1 MEAEM
6 SRTISLSHRLEYAGL
21 RTAVAAL
28 SALRWRRAS
37 SLGGAL
43 GRLGYAPFG
52 VRRRVVERQ
61 IAAAFP
67 EWDPE
72 HVARV
77 ARGAYDHLGRLAV
90 ETALMPSLGQSGVRE
105 LVSRTTGWD
114 LIQQAAVEQ
123 RGILLI
129 AGHFGNWELAGAYIA
144 ARGIP
149 VDVIVRRMS
158 NPIFD
163 RYLNKT
169 RTELGMTVV
178 YDSEAVRRT
187 TRSIKEGRAI
197 GFLADQG
204 VLNLA
209 STYVP
214 FFGRPAKTP
223 RGPAVFTLRHHVP
236 TLFVAA
242 VREPDGHFHVS
253 FQPVPYEE
261 TGDRERDVD
270 GVVASYTSILEGLV
284 RKTPEQYFW
293 HHRRWKHQAADTPLD
308 LRDPAA

>member
-1 MEAEM
+1 MTRPVSMA
-6 SRTISLSHRLEYAGL
+6 HRLEYAGL
-21 RTAVAAL
+21 RAAVATL
-28 SALRWRRAS
+28 SAVGWRRAS

-43 GRLGYAPFG
+43 GRLGYSPFG

-67 EWDPE
+67 EWNADRVAQ
-72 HVARV
+72 VARD
-77 ARGAYDHLGRLAV
+77 AYDHLGRLAV
-90 ETALMPSLGQSGVRE
+90 ETALMPSLGKKGILD
-105 LVSRTTGWD
+105 LVSRTTGWE
-114 LIQQAAVEQ
+114 LVERAIAAK
-123 RGILLI
+123 RGLLLI
-129 AGHFGNWELAGAYIA
+129 AGHFGNWEVSGAYIA
-144 ARGIP
+144 ARGVP

-163 RYLNKT
+163 RYLNQT
-169 RTELGMTVV
+169 RADLGMTVV
-178 YDSEAVRRT
+178 YDADAVRRT
-187 TRSIKEGRAI
+187 TRSLKEGRAI

-209 STYVP
+209 STHVP

-223 RGPAVFTLRHHVP
+223 RGPAVFTLRYHAP

-242 VREPDGHFHVS
+242 VREPDGRFHLS
-253 FQPVPYEE
+253 FEDVPYEE

-270 GVVASYTSILEGLV
+270 GIVASYTRILEGMV

-293 HHRRWKHQAADTPLD
+293 QHRRWKHQPPDTPAE

>member
-1 MEAEM
+1 MT
-6 SRTISLSHRLEYAGL
+6 RPVSLSHRLEYAGL

-43 GRLGYAPFG
+43 GRLGYSPFG

-67 EWDPE
+67 EWDPRR
-72 HVARV
+72 VAQV

-90 ETALMPSLGQSGVRE
+90 ETALMPSLGQRGVRD
-105 LVSRTTGWD
+105 LVSHTTGWD
-114 LIQQAAVEQ
+114 LLERAIAAR
-123 RGILLI
+123 RGVLLI
-129 AGHFGNWELAGAYIA
+129 TGHFGNWELAGAYIA
-144 ARGIP
+144 ARGVP

-163 RYLNKT
+163 RYLNQT
-169 RTELGMTVV
+169 RADLGMAVV
-178 YDSEAVRRT
+178 YDADAVRRT
-187 TRSIKEGRAI
+187 TRSLKEGRAI

-223 RGPAVFTLRHHVP
+223 RGPAVFTLRYHVP

-242 VREPDGHFHVS
+242 IREPDGRFHLS
-253 FQPVPYEE
+253 FENVPYEE

-270 GVVASYTSILEGLV
+270 GIVASYTRILEGLV
-284 RKTPEQYFW
+284 RGTPEQYFW
-293 HHRRWKHQAADTPLD
+293 QHRRWKHQPPDTPAE
-308 LRDPAA
+308 LRDPAS

>member
-1 MEAEM
+1 MTRPV
-6 SRTISLSHRLEYAGL
+6 SVSHRLEYAGL
-21 RTAVAAL
+21 RAAVAAL

-43 GRLGYAPFG
+43 GRLGYSPFG

-67 EWDPE
+67 EWD
-72 HVARV
+72 ARRVDQV

-90 ETALMPSLGQSGVRE
+90 ETALMPSLGQSGVRD
-105 LVSRTTGWD
+105 LVSHTTGWD
-114 LIQQAAVEQ
+114 LLEQAIAAR
-123 RGILLI
+123 RGVLLI
-129 AGHFGNWELAGAYIA
+129 TGHFGNWELAGAYIA
-144 ARGIP
+144 ARGVPI
-149 VDVIVRRMS
+149 DVIVRRMS

-163 RYLNKT
+163 RYLNQT
-169 RTELGMTVV
+169 RADLGMAVV
-178 YDSEAVRRT
+178 YDADAVRRT
-187 TRSIKEGRAI
+187 TRSLKEGRAI

-223 RGPAVFTLRHHVP
+223 RGPAVFTLRYHVP

-242 VREPDGHFHVS
+242 VREPDGRFHLS
-253 FQPVPYEE
+253 FESVPYEE

-270 GVVASYTSILEGLV
+270 GIVASYTRILEGLV
-284 RKTPEQYFW
+284 RGTPEQYFW
-293 HHRRWKHQAADTPLD
+293 QHRRWKHQPPDTPAER
-308 LRDPAA
+308 RDPAS

>member
-1 MEAEM
+1 MTRPVSIA
-6 SRTISLSHRLEYAGL
+6 HRLEYAGL

-28 SALRWRRAS
+28 SAVGWRRAS

-43 GRLGYAPFG
+43 GRLGYSPFG

-67 EWDPE
+67 EWNADRVAQ
-72 HVARV
+72 VAR
-77 ARGAYDHLGRLAV
+77 ASYDHLGRLAV
-90 ETALMPSLGQSGVRE
+90 ETALMPSLGRTRILD

-114 LIQQAAVEQ
+114 LVERAIQSK
-123 RGILLI
+123 RGVLLI
-129 AGHFGNWELAGAYIA
+129 AGHFGNWEVSGAYIA
-144 ARGIP
+144 ARGVP

-163 RYLNKT
+163 RYLNQT
-169 RTELGMTVV
+169 RADLGMTVV
-178 YDSEAVRRT
+178 YDADAVRRT
-187 TRSIKEGRAI
+187 TRSLKEGRAI

-209 STYVP
+209 STHVP

-223 RGPAVFTLRHHVP
+223 RGPAVFTLRYHAP

-242 VREPDGHFHVS
+242 VREPDGRFHLS
-253 FQPVPYEE
+253 FEEVPYEE

-270 GVVASYTSILEGLV
+270 GIVASYTRILESLV

-293 HHRRWKHQAADTPLD
+293 QHRRWKHQPPDTPAQ

>member
-1 MEAEM
+1 MTRPVSIA
-6 SRTISLSHRLEYAGL
+6 HRLEYAGL

-37 SLGGAL
+37 ALGGAL
-43 GRLGYAPFG
+43 GRLGYSPFG

-61 IAAAFP
+61 IEAAFP
-67 EWDPE
+67 EWDSAR
-72 HVARV
+72 VAQV

-90 ETALMPSLGQSGVRE
+90 ETALMPSLGQRGILE

-114 LIQQAAVEQ
+114 LLERAAAEK
-123 RGILLI
+123 RGVLLI
-129 AGHFGNWELAGAYIA
+129 AGHFGNWEVSGAYIA

-158 NPIFD
+158 NSIFD
-163 RYLNKT
+163 RYLNQT
-169 RTELGMTVV
+169 RADLGMTVV
-178 YDSEAVRRT
+178 YDSDAVRRT

-223 RGPAVFTLRHHVP
+223 RGPAVFTLRYHVP

-242 VREPDGHFHVS
+242 IREPDGRFHLS
-253 FQPVPYEE
+253 FDDVPYEE
-261 TGDRERDVD
+261 TGDREHDVD
-270 GVVASYTSILEGLV
+270 AIVASYTRILEGFV
-284 RKTPEQYFW
+284 RRTPEQYFW
-293 HHRRWKHQAADTPLD
+293 QHRRWKHQPPDTPPE
-308 LRDPAA
+308 LRDPTV

>member
-1 MEAEM
+1 M
-6 SRTISLSHRLEYAGL
+6 SRPISLAHRLEYAGL
-21 RTAVAAL
+21 RTAVTAL

-43 GRLGYAPFG
+43 GRLGYAPLA
-52 VRRRVVERQ
+52 VRRRIVERQ

-67 EWDPE
+67 DWDE
-72 HVARV
+72 ERVGHVAR
-77 ARGAYDHLGRLAV
+77 AAYDHLGRLAV
-90 ETALMPSLGQSGVRE
+90 ETALMPTLGQSGVRD
-105 LVSRTTGWD
+105 LVARTTGWE
-114 LIQQAAVEQ
+114 LIERAFAEK
-123 RGILLI
+123 RGLLLI

-149 VDVIVRRMS
+149 IDVIVRRMS

-169 RTELGMTVV
+169 RTDLGMTVV

-209 STYVP
+209 STHVP

-223 RGPAVFTLRHHVP
+223 RGPAVFALRYRVP

-242 VREPDGHFHVS
+242 VRQPDGRFHMS
-253 FQPVPYEE
+253 FQPVRYEE
-261 TGDRERDVD
+261 TGDRDRDVD
-270 GVVASYTSILEGLV
+270 AIVVSYTRILEGLV
-284 RKTPEQYFW
+284 RETPEQYFW
-293 HHRRWKHQAADTPLD
+293 QHRRWKHQPADTPAA

>member
-1 MEAEM
+1 
-6 SRTISLSHRLEYAGL
+6 HRLEYAGL

-43 GRLGYAPFG
+43 GRLGYSPFG

-67 EWDPE
+67 DWDAKR
-72 HVARV
+72 VAAV

-90 ETALMPSLGQSGVRE
+90 ETALMPALGQSGVRD
-105 LVSRTTGWD
+105 LVSRTAGWELLERACAEKRGAV
-114 LIQQAAVEQ
+114 LIT
-123 RGILLI
+123 
-129 AGHFGNWELAGAYIA
+129 GHFGNWELAGAYIA
-144 ARGIP
+144 ARGVP

-163 RYLNKT
+163 RYLNQT
-169 RTELGMTVV
+169 RADLGMAVV
-178 YDSEAVRRT
+178 YDAEAVRRT
-187 TRSIKEGRAI
+187 TRSLKEGRAV

-223 RGPAVFTLRHHVP
+223 RGPAVFTLRYHVP

-242 VREPDGHFHVS
+242 VRQPDGRFHLS
-253 FQPVPYEE
+253 FENVPYEE

-270 GVVASYTSILEGLV
+270 GIVASYTRILEGLV

-293 HHRRWKHQAADTPLD
+293 QHRRWKHQPADTPPA

>member
-1 MEAEM
+1 M
-6 SRTISLSHRLEYAGL
+6 SQPVTIAHRLEYAGL
-21 RTAVAAL
+21 RAAVAAL

-43 GRLGYAPFG
+43 GRLGYSPFG

-61 IAAAFP
+61 IGAAFP
-67 EWDPE
+67 EWDATR
-72 HVARV
+72 VAQV

-90 ETALMPSLGQSGVRE
+90 ETALMPSLGQSGVRD
-105 LVSRTTGWD
+105 LVSRTTGWE
-114 LIQQAAVEQ
+114 LLERAHAEQ
-123 RGILLI
+123 RGVLLI
-129 AGHFGNWELAGAYIA
+129 AGHFGNWEVSGAYIA
-144 ARGIP
+144 ARGVP

-163 RYLNKT
+163 RYLNQT
-169 RTELGMTVV
+169 RADLGMTVI
-178 YDSEAVRRT
+178 YDSDAVRRT

-209 STYVP
+209 STHVP

-223 RGPAVFTLRHHVP
+223 RGPAVFTLRYHVP
-236 TLFVAA
+236 TLFVSA
-242 VREPDGHFHVS
+242 VREADGRFHLS
-253 FQPVPYEE
+253 FENVPYEE
-261 TGDRERDVD
+261 TGNRERDID
-270 GVVASYTSILEGLV
+270 GIVASYTRILEGLV

-293 HHRRWKHQAADTPLD
+293 QHRRWKHQPADTPPA

>member
-1 MEAEM
+1 MT
-6 SRTISLSHRLEYAGL
+6 RPVSLSHRLEYAGL
-21 RTAVAAL
+21 RAAVAAL

-43 GRLGYAPFG
+43 GRLGYSPFG

-67 EWDPE
+67 EWD
-72 HVARV
+72 ARRVGQV

-90 ETALMPSLGQSGVRE
+90 ETALMPSLGQSGVRD
-105 LVSRTTGWD
+105 LVSHTTGWD
-114 LIQQAAVEQ
+114 LLEHAIAAR
-123 RGILLI
+123 RGVLLI
-129 AGHFGNWELAGAYIA
+129 TGHFGNWELAGAYIA
-144 ARGIP
+144 ARGVP

-163 RYLNKT
+163 RYLNQT
-169 RTELGMTVV
+169 RADLGMTVV
-178 YDSEAVRRT
+178 YDADAVRRT
-187 TRSIKEGRAI
+187 TRSLKEGRAI

-223 RGPAVFTLRHHVP
+223 RGPAVFTLRYHVP

-242 VREPDGHFHVS
+242 VREPDGRFHLS
-253 FQPVPYEE
+253 FQNVPYEE

-270 GVVASYTSILEGLV
+270 GIVASYTRILEGMV
-284 RKTPEQYFW
+284 RQTPEQYFW
-293 HHRRWKHQAADTPLD
+293 QHRRWKHQPADTPVG

>member
-1 MEAEM
+1 M
-6 SRTISLSHRLEYAGL
+6 SRPTSLAHRLEYAGL

-67 EWDPE
+67 KWDADRVAQ
-72 HVARV
+72 VAR
-77 ARGAYDHLGRLAV
+77 ASYDHLGRVTV
-90 ETALMPSLGQSGVRE
+90 ETALMPSLGPGGVRD
-105 LVSRTTGWD
+105 LVARTTGWD
-114 LIQQAAVEQ
+114 LIEEAAARR
-123 RGILLI
+123 RGLVLI
-129 AGHFGNWELAGAYIA
+129 TGHFGNWELAGAYVA

-149 VDVIVRRMS
+149 IDVIVRRMS

-163 RYLNKT
+163 RYLNQT
-169 RTELGMTVV
+169 RADLGMTVV
-178 YDSEAVRRT
+178 YDAEAVRRT
-187 TRSIKEGRAI
+187 PRSLKEGKAI

-223 RGPAVFTLRHHVP
+223 RGPAVFTLRYHAP

-242 VREPDGHFHVS
+242 RREPDGRFHVS
-253 FQPVPYEE
+253 VEPVPYEE

-270 GVVASYTSILEGLV
+270 AIVASYTRILESFV
-284 RKTPEQYFW
+284 RQTPEQYFW
-293 HHRRWKHQAADTPLD
+293 QHRRWKHQPPETPAP
-308 LRDPAA
+308 LRDPSA

>member
-1 MEAEM
+1 MEAKM
-6 SRTISLSHRLEYAGL
+6 SRAISLAHRLEYAGL

-52 VRRRVVERQ
+52 IRRRVVERQ

-67 EWDPE
+67 DWDAE

-77 ARGAYDHLGRLAV
+77 ARGAYDHLGRVTV
-90 ETALMPSLGQSGVRE
+90 ETALMPSLGQKGLRE
-105 LVSRTTGWD
+105 LVSRTTGWE
-114 LIQQAAVEQ
+114 LIEQAAAGK

-129 AGHFGNWELAGAYIA
+129 TGHFGNWELAGAYVA

-149 VDVIVRRMS
+149 IDVIVRRMS

-169 RTELGMTVV
+169 RSELGMSVV

-209 STYVP
+209 STHVP

-223 RGPAVFTLRHHVP
+223 RGPAVFTLRHRIP

-242 VREPDGHFHVS
+242 VREPDGRFHVS
-253 FQPVPYEE
+253 VQPVSYEE
-261 TGDRERDVD
+261 SGDRERDVD
-270 GVVASYTSILEGLV
+270 AIVASYTRILEGLV

-293 HHRRWKHQAADTPLD
+293 QHRRWKHQPADTPAE
-308 LRDPAA
+308 LRDPAT

>member
-1 MEAEM
+1 M
-6 SRTISLSHRLEYAGL
+6 SRRITLAHRLEYAAL
-21 RTAVAAL
+21 RAAVSAL

-37 SLGGAL
+37 ALGGAL
-43 GRLGYAPFG
+43 GRLGHKPFG
-52 VRRRVVERQ
+52 VRRAVVERQ

-67 EWDPE
+67 EWD
-72 HVARV
+72 VDQVQRV
-77 ARGAYDHLGRLAV
+77 ARRAYDHLGRVAV
-90 ETALMPSLGQSGVRE
+90 ETALMPALGRDGIVE
-105 LVSRTTGWD
+105 LASHTTGWE
-114 LIQQAAVEQ
+114 LLERAVGDG
-123 RGILLI
+123 RGALLI
-129 AGHFGNWELAGAYIA
+129 AGHFGNWEVAGAYIA

-163 RYLNKT
+163 RYLNQT
-169 RTELGMTVV
+169 RADLGMTVV
-178 YDSEAVRRT
+178 YDADAVRRT

-223 RGPAVFTLRHHVP
+223 RGPAVFTLRYHVP

-242 VREPDGHFHVS
+242 VRQPDGRFHLS
-253 FQPVPYEE
+253 FEPVPYSE
-261 TGDRERDVD
+261 TGDRERDID
-270 GVVASYTSILEGLV
+270 GIVASYTRILEALV
-284 RKTPEQYFW
+284 RRTPEQYFW
-293 HHRRWKHQAADTPLD
+293 HHRRWKHQLPDTPAE
-308 LRDPAA
+308 LRDPTA

>member
-1 MEAEM
+1 MTRPVSMA
-6 SRTISLSHRLEYAGL
+6 HRLEYAGL
-21 RTAVAAL
+21 RAAVATL
-28 SALRWRRAS
+28 SAVGWRRAS

-43 GRLGYAPFG
+43 GRLGYSPFG

-67 EWDPE
+67 EWDADR
-72 HVARV
+72 VAQV
-77 ARGAYDHLGRLAV
+77 ARGSYDHLGRLAV
-90 ETALMPSLGQSGVRE
+90 ETALMPSLGKKGILD

-114 LIQQAAVEQ
+114 LVEGAIAAK
-123 RGILLI
+123 RGVLLI
-129 AGHFGNWELAGAYIA
+129 AGHFGNWEVSGAYIA
-144 ARGIP
+144 ARGVP

-163 RYLNKT
+163 RYLNQT
-169 RTELGMTVV
+169 RADLGMTVV
-178 YDSEAVRRT
+178 YDADAVRRT
-187 TRSIKEGRAI
+187 TRSLKDGRAI

-209 STYVP
+209 STHVP

-223 RGPAVFTLRHHVP
+223 RGPAVFTLRYHAP

-242 VREPDGHFHVS
+242 VREPDGRFHLS
-253 FQPVPYEE
+253 FEDVPYEE

-270 GVVASYTSILEGLV
+270 GIVASYTRILEGMV

-293 HHRRWKHQAADTPLD
+293 QHRRWKHQPPDTPAE

>member
-1 MEAEM
+1 MTRPVSMA
-6 SRTISLSHRLEYAGL
+6 HRLEYAGL
-21 RTAVAAL
+21 RAAVATL
-28 SALRWRRAS
+28 SAVGWRRAS

-43 GRLGYAPFG
+43 GRLGYRPFG
-52 VRRRVVERQ
+52 VRRDVVERQ

-67 EWDPE
+67 AWTRDRVAE
-72 HVARV
+72 VAR
-77 ARGAYDHLGRLAV
+77 ASYDHLGRLAV
-90 ETALMPSLGQSGVRE
+90 ETALMPSLGRPGVLD

-114 LIQQAAVEQ
+114 LVERAIEAK
-123 RGILLI
+123 RGLLLI
-129 AGHFGNWELAGAYIA
+129 AGHFGNWEVSGAYIA
-144 ARGIP
+144 ARGVP

-163 RYLNKT
+163 RYLNQT
-169 RTELGMTVV
+169 RADLGMTVV
-178 YDSEAVRRT
+178 YDADAVRRT
-187 TRSIKEGRAI
+187 TRSLKEGRAI

-209 STYVP
+209 STHVP

-223 RGPAVFTLRHHVP
+223 RGPAVFTLRYHVP

-242 VREPDGHFHVS
+242 VREPDGRFHLS
-253 FQPVPYEE
+253 FENVPYEE
-261 TGDRERDVD
+261 TGDRDRDID
-270 GVVASYTSILEGLV
+270 GIVAAYTRILEGLV

-293 HHRRWKHQAADTPLD
+293 QHRRWKHQPADTPPD

>member
-1 MEAEM
+1 MTRPVSIA
-6 SRTISLSHRLEYAGL
+6 HRLEYAGL

-43 GRLGYAPFG
+43 GRLGYSPFG

-61 IAAAFP
+61 IEAAFP
-67 EWDPE
+67 EWDA
-72 HVARV
+72 ARV
-77 ARGAYDHLGRLAV
+77 AQVARSSYDHLGRLAV
-90 ETALMPSLGQSGVRE
+90 ETALMPLLGRSGILD
-105 LVSRTTGWD
+105 LVSHTTGWE
-114 LIQQAAVEQ
+114 LFERAVGEK
-123 RGILLI
+123 RGVLLI
-129 AGHFGNWELAGAYIA
+129 AGHFGNWEVSGAYIA

-158 NPIFD
+158 NSIFD
-163 RYLNKT
+163 RYLNQT
-169 RTELGMTVV
+169 REELGMTVV
-178 YDSEAVRRT
+178 YDSDAVRRT

-223 RGPAVFTLRHHVP
+223 RGPAVFTLRYHVP
-236 TLFVAA
+236 TLFIAA
-242 VREPDGHFHVS
+242 VREPDGRFHLS
-253 FQPVPYEE
+253 FEDVPYEE
-261 TGDRERDVD
+261 TGERERDVD
-270 GVVASYTSILEGLV
+270 GIVASYTRILEGFV
-284 RKTPEQYFW
+284 RRTPEQYFW
-293 HHRRWKHQAADTPLD
+293 QHRRWKHQPTDTPAG
-308 LRDPAA
+308 LRDPTA

>member
-1 MEAEM
+1 MT
-6 SRTISLSHRLEYAGL
+6 RPVRLSHRLEYVGL
-21 RTAVAAL
+21 RAAVAAL

-67 EWDPE
+67 EWDARR
-72 HVARV
+72 VAKV

-90 ETALMPSLGQSGVRE
+90 ETALMPSLGQSGVRD
-105 LVSRTTGWD
+105 LVSHTTGWD
-114 LIQQAAVEQ
+114 LLEQAVAAR
-123 RGILLI
+123 RGVLLI
-129 AGHFGNWELAGAYIA
+129 TGHFGNWELAGAYIA
-144 ARGIP
+144 ARGVP

-163 RYLNKT
+163 RYLNQT
-169 RTELGMTVV
+169 RADLGMTVV
-178 YDSEAVRRT
+178 YDADAVRRT
-187 TRSIKEGRAI
+187 TRSLKEGRAI

-223 RGPAVFTLRHHVP
+223 RGPAVFTLRYHVP

-242 VREPDGHFHVS
+242 VREPDGRFHLS
-253 FQPVPYEE
+253 FESVPYEE

-270 GVVASYTSILEGLV
+270 GIVASYTRILEGLV
-284 RKTPEQYFW
+284 RGTPEQYFW
-293 HHRRWKHQAADTPLD
+293 QHRRWKHQPPDTPAE
-308 LRDPAA
+308 LRDPAS

>member
-1 MEAEM
+1 MTRPVSIA
-6 SRTISLSHRLEYAGL
+6 HRLEYAGL

-37 SLGGAL
+37 ALGGAL
-43 GRLGYAPFG
+43 GRLGYWPFG

-61 IAAAFP
+61 IEAAFP
-67 EWDPE
+67 EWDAAR
-72 HVARV
+72 VAQV

-90 ETALMPSLGQSGVRE
+90 ETALMPSLGQRGILD

-114 LIQQAAVEQ
+114 LLERAAAEK
-123 RGILLI
+123 RGVLLI
-129 AGHFGNWELAGAYIA
+129 AGHFGNWEVSGAYIA

-158 NPIFD
+158 NSIFD
-163 RYLNKT
+163 RYLNQT
-169 RTELGMTVV
+169 REDLGMTVV
-178 YDSEAVRRT
+178 YDADAVRRT

-223 RGPAVFTLRHHVP
+223 RGPAVFTLRYHVP
-236 TLFVAA
+236 TLFIAA
-242 VREPDGHFHVS
+242 IREPDGRFHLS
-253 FQPVPYEE
+253 FEDVPYEE
-261 TGDRERDVD
+261 TGDREHDVD
-270 GVVASYTSILEGLV
+270 AIVASYTRILEGFV
-284 RKTPEQYFW
+284 RRTPEQYFW
-293 HHRRWKHQAADTPLD
+293 QHRRWKHQPPDTPPG
-308 LRDPAA
+308 LRDPTA

>member
-1 MEAEM
+1 VT
-6 SRTISLSHRLEYAGL
+6 RPVSLSHRLEYAGL
-21 RTAVAAL
+21 RATVAAL

-43 GRLGYAPFG
+43 GRLGYSPFG
-52 VRRRVVERQ
+52 VRRSVVERQ

-67 EWDPE
+67 EWDAE
-72 HVARV
+72 RVAQV

-90 ETALMPSLGQSGVRE
+90 ETALMPSLGQRGVRA

-114 LIQQAAVEQ
+114 LIERAVTQ
-123 RGILLI
+123 KRGVLLI
-129 AGHFGNWELAGAYIA
+129 AGHFGNWEVSGAYIA
-144 ARGIP
+144 AQGVP

-163 RYLNKT
+163 RYLNQT
-169 RTELGMTVV
+169 RVDLGMTVV
-178 YDSEAVRRT
+178 YDSDAVRRT

-223 RGPAVFTLRHHVP
+223 RGPAVFTLRYHVP

-242 VREPDGHFHVS
+242 VREPDGRFHLS
-253 FQPVPYEE
+253 FEDVPYEE

-270 GVVASYTSILEGLV
+270 GIVASYTRILERLV

-293 HHRRWKHQAADTPLD
+293 QHRRWKHQPPDTPAE
-308 LRDPAA
+308 LRDPAL

>member
-1 MEAEM
+1 MTRPVTMA
-6 SRTISLSHRLEYAGL
+6 HRLEYAGL

-28 SALRWRRAS
+28 SALRWRRAA

-43 GRLGYAPFG
+43 GRLGYSPFG

-67 EWDPE
+67 QWTAAR
-72 HVARV
+72 VADV

-90 ETALMPSLGQSGVRE
+90 ETALMPSLGRRGVLE
-105 LVSRTTGWD
+105 LVSHTTGWD
-114 LIQQAAVEQ
+114 LLE
-123 RGILLI
+123 RGIAEKRGVLLI
-129 AGHFGNWELAGAYIA
+129 TGHFGNWELAGAYIA
-144 ARGIP
+144 ARGLPI
-149 VDVIVRRMS
+149 DVIVRRMS

-163 RYLNKT
+163 RYLNQT
-169 RTELGMTVV
+169 RADLGMSVV
-178 YDSEAVRRT
+178 YDSDAVRRT

-209 STYVP
+209 STHVP

-223 RGPAVFTLRHHVP
+223 RGPAVFTLRYHVP
-236 TLFVAA
+236 TLFVSA
-242 VREPDGHFHVS
+242 VREPDGRFHLS
-253 FQPVPYEE
+253 IENVPYAE
-261 TGDRERDVD
+261 TGDRERDID
-270 GVVASYTSILEGLV
+270 GIVASYTRILEALV
-284 RKTPEQYFW
+284 RTTPEQYFW
-293 HHRRWKHQAADTPLD
+293 QHRRWKHQPADTPAE

>member
-1 MEAEM
+1 MTRPVSMA
-6 SRTISLSHRLEYAGL
+6 HRLEYAGL
-21 RTAVAAL
+21 RAAVATL
-28 SALRWRRAS
+28 SAVGWRRAS

-43 GRLGYAPFG
+43 GRMGYSPFG

-67 EWDPE
+67 EWNADR
-72 HVARV
+72 VAQV
-77 ARGAYDHLGRLAV
+77 ARGSYDHLGRLAV
-90 ETALMPSLGQSGVRE
+90 ETALMPSLGKKGILD

-114 LIQQAAVEQ
+114 LVERAIAAK
-123 RGILLI
+123 RGVLLI
-129 AGHFGNWELAGAYIA
+129 AGHFGNWEVSGAYIA
-144 ARGIP
+144 ARGVP

-163 RYLNKT
+163 RYLNQT
-169 RTELGMTVV
+169 RADLGMTVV
-178 YDSEAVRRT
+178 YDADAVRRT
-187 TRSIKEGRAI
+187 TRSLKEGRAI

-209 STYVP
+209 STHVP

-223 RGPAVFTLRHHVP
+223 RGPAVFTLRYHAP

-242 VREPDGHFHVS
+242 VREPDGRFHLS
-253 FQPVPYEE
+253 FEDVPYEE

-270 GVVASYTSILEGLV
+270 GIVASYTRILEGMV
-284 RKTPEQYFW
+284 RRTPEQYFW
-293 HHRRWKHQAADTPLD
+293 QHRRWKHQPPDTPAE

>member
-1 MEAEM
+1 M
-6 SRTISLSHRLEYAGL
+6 SRPVSLAHRLEYAGL

-28 SALRWRRAS
+28 SALRWGRAS

-67 EWDPE
+67 EWDAE

-77 ARGAYDHLGRLAV
+77 ARGAYDHLGRVAV
-90 ETALMPSLGQSGVRE
+90 ETALMPSLGPSGVRD
-105 LVSRTTGWD
+105 LVSRTTGWE
-114 LIQQAAVEQ
+114 LLE
-123 RGILLI
+123 RGIAEKRGVLLI

-149 VDVIVRRMS
+149 IDVIVRRMS
-158 NPIFD
+158 NSIFD

-169 RTELGMTVV
+169 RGDLGMTVV
-178 YDSEAVRRT
+178 YDAEAVRRT

-204 VLNLA
+204 VQNIA
-209 STYVP
+209 STHVP

-223 RGPAVFTLRHHVP
+223 RGPAVFTLRHHIP

-242 VREPDGHFHVS
+242 VREPDGRFHVS
-253 FQPVPYEE
+253 FEPVPYEE

-270 GVVASYTSILEGLV
+270 GIVASYTRILEGLV
-284 RKTPEQYFW
+284 RTRPEQYFW
-293 HHRRWKHQAADTPLD
+293 QHRRWKHQPADTPAE
-308 LRDPAA
+308 LRDPVA

>member
-1 MEAEM
+1 M
-6 SRTISLSHRLEYAGL
+6 SRPVTIAHRLEYAGL
-21 RTAVAAL
+21 RAAVAAL

-43 GRLGYAPFG
+43 GRLGYSPFG

-67 EWDPE
+67 DWDAKR
-72 HVARV
+72 VAAV

-90 ETALMPSLGQSGVRE
+90 ETALMPALGQSGVRD
-105 LVSRTTGWD
+105 LVSRTAGWELLERACAEKRGAV
-114 LIQQAAVEQ
+114 LIT
-123 RGILLI
+123 
-129 AGHFGNWELAGAYIA
+129 GHFGNWELAGAYIA
-144 ARGIP
+144 ARGVP

-163 RYLNKT
+163 RYLNQT
-169 RTELGMTVV
+169 RADLGMAVV
-178 YDSEAVRRT
+178 YDAEAVRRT
-187 TRSIKEGRAI
+187 TRSLKEGRAV

-223 RGPAVFTLRHHVP
+223 RGPAVFTLRYHVP

-242 VREPDGHFHVS
+242 VRQPDGRFHLS
-253 FQPVPYEE
+253 FENVPYEE

-270 GVVASYTSILEGLV
+270 GIVASYTRILEGLV

-293 HHRRWKHQAADTPLD
+293 QHRRWKHQPADTPPA

>member
-1 MEAEM
+1 M
-6 SRTISLSHRLEYAGL
+6 SRPVSLAHRLQYVGL

-67 EWDPE
+67 DWDAE

-77 ARGAYDHLGRLAV
+77 ARGAYDHLGRLTV
-90 ETALMPSLGQSGVRE
+90 ETALMPSLGQRGVRD
-105 LVSRTTGWD
+105 LVARTTGWE
-114 LIQQAAVEQ
+114 LIERAIADK
-123 RGILLI
+123 RGVLLI
-129 AGHFGNWELAGAYIA
+129 TGHFGNWELAGAYIA

-149 VDVIVRRMS
+149 IDVIVRRMS
-158 NPIFD
+158 NSIFD

-169 RTELGMTVV
+169 RAELGMTVV
-178 YDSEAVRRT
+178 YDSEAVRST
-187 TRSIKEGRAI
+187 TRSLREGRAI

-204 VLNLA
+204 VLSIA
-209 STYVP
+209 STHVP

-223 RGPAVFTLRHHVP
+223 RGPAVFTLRYRVP

-242 VREPDGHFHVS
+242 VREPDGRFHVS
-253 FQPVPYEE
+253 FEPVPYEE

-270 GVVASYTSILEGLV
+270 GIVASYTRILEGLV
-284 RKTPEQYFW
+284 RTTPEQYFW
-293 HHRRWKHQAADTPLD
+293 QHRRWKHQPADTPAS

>member
-1 MEAEM
+1 MTRPVSMA
-6 SRTISLSHRLEYAGL
+6 HRLEYAGL
-21 RTAVAAL
+21 RAAVATL
-28 SALRWRRAS
+28 SAVGWRRAS

-43 GRLGYAPFG
+43 GRLGYSPFG

-67 EWDPE
+67 EWDADR
-72 HVARV
+72 VAQV
-77 ARGAYDHLGRLAV
+77 ARGSYDHLGRLAV
-90 ETALMPSLGQSGVRE
+90 ETALMPSLGTKGILD

-114 LIQQAAVEQ
+114 LVERAIQAK
-123 RGILLI
+123 RGLLLI
-129 AGHFGNWELAGAYIA
+129 AGHFGNWEVSGAYIA
-144 ARGIP
+144 ARGVP

-163 RYLNKT
+163 RYLNQT
-169 RTELGMTVV
+169 RADLGMTVV
-178 YDSEAVRRT
+178 YDADAVRRT
-187 TRSIKEGRAI
+187 TRSLKDGRAI

-209 STYVP
+209 STHVP

-223 RGPAVFTLRHHVP
+223 RGPAVFTLRYHAP

-242 VREPDGHFHVS
+242 VREPDGRFHLS
-253 FQPVPYEE
+253 FEDVPYEE

-270 GVVASYTSILEGLV
+270 GIVASYTRILEGMV

-293 HHRRWKHQAADTPLD
+293 QHRRWKHQPPDTPAE

>member
-1 MEAEM
+1 MTRPVSMA
-6 SRTISLSHRLEYAGL
+6 HRLEYAGL
-21 RTAVAAL
+21 RAAVATL
-28 SALRWRRAS
+28 SAVGWRRAS

-43 GRLGYAPFG
+43 GRLGYSPFG

-67 EWDPE
+67 EWNADR
-72 HVARV
+72 VAQV
-77 ARGAYDHLGRLAV
+77 ARGSYDHLGRLAV
-90 ETALMPSLGQSGVRE
+90 ETALMPSLGKKGILD

-114 LIQQAAVEQ
+114 LVERAIQAK
-123 RGILLI
+123 RGLLLI
-129 AGHFGNWELAGAYIA
+129 AGHFGNWEVSGAYIA
-144 ARGIP
+144 ARGVP

-163 RYLNKT
+163 RYLNQT
-169 RTELGMTVV
+169 RADLGMTVV
-178 YDSEAVRRT
+178 YDADAVRRT
-187 TRSIKEGRAI
+187 TRSLKEGRAI

-209 STYVP
+209 STHVP

-223 RGPAVFTLRHHVP
+223 RGPAVFTLRYHAP

-242 VREPDGHFHVS
+242 VREPDGRFHLS
-253 FQPVPYEE
+253 FEDVPYEE

-270 GVVASYTSILEGLV
+270 GIVASYTRILEGMV

-293 HHRRWKHQAADTPLD
+293 QHRRWKHQPPDTPAE

>member
-1 MEAEM
+1 MTRPVSIA
-6 SRTISLSHRLEYAGL
+6 HRLEYAGL

-43 GRLGYAPFG
+43 GRLGYSPFG
-52 VRRRVVERQ
+52 VRRSVVERQ
-61 IAAAFP
+61 IEAAFP
-67 EWDPE
+67 EWDA
-72 HVARV
+72 ARVGQV
-77 ARGAYDHLGRLAV
+77 ARGSYDHLGRLAV
-90 ETALMPSLGQSGVRE
+90 ETALMPSRGKRGILD
-105 LVSRTTGWD
+105 LVSRTTGWE
-114 LIQQAAVEQ
+114 LIERAAAEK
-123 RGILLI
+123 RGVLLI
-129 AGHFGNWELAGAYIA
+129 AGHFGNWEVSGAYIA

-158 NPIFD
+158 NSIFD
-163 RYLNKT
+163 RYLNQT
-169 RTELGMTVV
+169 RADLGMTVV
-178 YDSEAVRRT
+178 YDTDAVRRT

-223 RGPAVFTLRHHVP
+223 RGPAVFTLRYHVP

-242 VREPDGHFHVS
+242 IREPDGRFHLS
-253 FQPVPYEE
+253 FEDVPYEE
-261 TGDRERDVD
+261 TGDREHDVD
-270 GVVASYTSILEGLV
+270 AIVASYTRILEGFV
-284 RKTPEQYFW
+284 RRTPEQYFW
-293 HHRRWKHQAADTPLD
+293 QHRRWKHQPADTPAE
-308 LRDPAA
+308 LRDPTA

>member
-1 MEAEM
+1 MTRPVSMA
-6 SRTISLSHRLEYAGL
+6 HRLEYAGL
-21 RTAVAAL
+21 RAAVATL
-28 SALRWRRAS
+28 SAVGWRRAS

-43 GRLGYAPFG
+43 GRLGYSPFG

-67 EWDPE
+67 EWNADRVAQ
-72 HVARV
+72 VARD
-77 ARGAYDHLGRLAV
+77 AYDHLGRLAV
-90 ETALMPSLGQSGVRE
+90 ETALMPSLGKKGILD

-114 LIQQAAVEQ
+114 LVERAIAAK
-123 RGILLI
+123 RGVLLI
-129 AGHFGNWELAGAYIA
+129 AGHFGNWEVSGAYIA
-144 ARGIP
+144 ARGVP

-163 RYLNKT
+163 RYLNQT
-169 RTELGMTVV
+169 RADLGMTVV
-178 YDSEAVRRT
+178 YDADAVRRT
-187 TRSIKEGRAI
+187 TRSLKEGRAI

-209 STYVP
+209 STHVP

-223 RGPAVFTLRHHVP
+223 RGPAVFTLRYHAP

-242 VREPDGHFHVS
+242 VREPDGRFHLS
-253 FQPVPYEE
+253 FEDVPYEE

-270 GVVASYTSILEGLV
+270 GIVASYTRILEKMV
-284 RKTPEQYFW
+284 RKAPEQYFW
-293 HHRRWKHQAADTPLD
+293 QHRRWKHQPPDTPAE

>member
-1 MEAEM
+1 MTRPVSIA
-6 SRTISLSHRLEYAGL
+6 HRLEYAGL
-21 RTAVAAL
+21 RAAVAAL
-28 SALRWRRAS
+28 SAVGWQRAS

-43 GRLGYAPFG
+43 GRLGYSPFG

-67 EWDPE
+67 DWDADRVAQ
-72 HVARV
+72 VARDS
-77 ARGAYDHLGRLAV
+77 YEHLGRLAV
-90 ETALMPSLGQSGVRE
+90 ETALMPSLGQQGILN

-114 LIQQAAVEQ
+114 LVEGAIQAK
-123 RGILLI
+123 RGLLLI
-129 AGHFGNWELAGAYIA
+129 AGHFGNWEVSGAYIA
-144 ARGIP
+144 ARGVP

-163 RYLNKT
+163 RYLNQT
-169 RTELGMTVV
+169 RAKLGMTVV
-178 YDSEAVRRT
+178 YDADAVRRT
-187 TRSIKEGRAI
+187 TRSLKEGRAI

-209 STYVP
+209 STHVP

-223 RGPAVFTLRHHVP
+223 RGPAVFTLRYHAP
-236 TLFVAA
+236 TVFISA
-242 VREPDGHFHVS
+242 VREPDGRFHVS
-253 FQPVPYEE
+253 FENVPYEE
-261 TGDRERDVD
+261 TGDRERDID
-270 GVVASYTSILEGLV
+270 GIVASYTRILEGLV

-293 HHRRWKHQAADTPLD
+293 QHRRWKHQPADTPAE

>member
-1 MEAEM
+1 V
-6 SRTISLSHRLEYAGL
+6 SRPVSLAHRLEYVGL

-67 EWDPE
+67 EWNAE
-72 HVARV
+72 HVTRV
-77 ARGAYDHLGRLAV
+77 ARGAYDHLGRVAV
-90 ETALMPSLGQSGVRE
+90 ETALMPSLGRSGVRD
-105 LVSRTTGWD
+105 LVSSTTGWE
-114 LIQQAAVEQ
+114 LIE
-123 RGILLI
+123 RGIAEKRGVLLI
-129 AGHFGNWELAGAYIA
+129 TGHFGNWELAGAYLA
-144 ARGIP
+144 ARRIP
-149 VDVIVRRMS
+149 IDVIVRRMS
-158 NPIFD
+158 NSIFD

-169 RTELGMTVV
+169 RADLGMTVV
-178 YDSEAVRRT
+178 YDSEAVRST
-187 TRSIKEGRAI
+187 TRSIREGRAI

-204 VLNLA
+204 LLSIA
-209 STYVP
+209 STHVP

-223 RGPAVFTLRHHVP
+223 RGPAVFTLRHHIP

-242 VREPDGHFHVS
+242 VREPDGRFHVS
-253 FQPVPYEE
+253 IEPVPYEE

-270 GVVASYTSILEGLV
+270 GIVASYTRILERLV
-284 RKTPEQYFW
+284 RTRPEQYFW
-293 HHRRWKHQAADTPLD
+293 QHRRWKHQPADTPAE
-308 LRDPAA
+308 LRDPTA

>member
-1 MEAEM
+1 M
-6 SRTISLSHRLEYAGL
+6 SRPVTIAHRLEYAGL

-43 GRLGYAPFG
+43 GRLGYSPFG

-67 EWDPE
+67 EWNADR
-72 HVARV
+72 VAQV
-77 ARGAYDHLGRLAV
+77 ARGSYDHLGRLAV
-90 ETALMPSLGQSGVRE
+90 ETALMPSLGKQGILD

-114 LIQQAAVEQ
+114 LVERAIAAR
-123 RGILLI
+123 RGVLLI
-129 AGHFGNWELAGAYIA
+129 AGHFGNWEVSGAYIA
-144 ARGIP
+144 ARGVP

-163 RYLNKT
+163 RYLNQT
-169 RTELGMTVV
+169 RVDLGMTVV
-178 YDSEAVRRT
+178 YDADAVRRT
-187 TRSIKEGRAI
+187 TRSLKEGRAI

-209 STYVP
+209 STHVP

-223 RGPAVFTLRHHVP
+223 RGPAVFTLRYHAP

-242 VREPDGHFHVS
+242 VREPDGRFHLS
-253 FQPVPYEE
+253 FEDVPYEE

-270 GVVASYTSILEGLV
+270 GIVASYTRILEGLV

-293 HHRRWKHQAADTPLD
+293 QHRRWKHQPADTPPA

>member
-1 MEAEM
+1 MTRPVSIA
-6 SRTISLSHRLEYAGL
+6 HRLEYAGL

-43 GRLGYAPFG
+43 GRLGYSPFG

-61 IAAAFP
+61 IEAAFP
-67 EWDPE
+67 EWDAAR
-72 HVARV
+72 VAQV

-90 ETALMPSLGQSGVRE
+90 ETALMPSLGRQGILE

-114 LIQQAAVEQ
+114 LLTRAAAEK
-123 RGILLI
+123 RGVLLI
-129 AGHFGNWELAGAYIA
+129 AGHFGNWEVSGAYIA
-144 ARGIP
+144 GRGIP

-158 NPIFD
+158 NSIFD
-163 RYLNKT
+163 RYLNQT
-169 RTELGMTVV
+169 REELGMTVV
-178 YDSEAVRRT
+178 YDSDAVRRT

-223 RGPAVFTLRHHVP
+223 RGPAVFTLRYHVP

-242 VREPDGHFHVS
+242 VREPDGRFHLS
-253 FQPVPYEE
+253 FEDVPYEE
-261 TGDRERDVD
+261 TGDREHDVD
-270 GVVASYTSILEGLV
+270 AIVASYTRILEGYV
-284 RKTPEQYFW
+284 RRTPEQYFW
-293 HHRRWKHQAADTPLD
+293 QHRRWKHQPPDTPPE
-308 LRDPAA
+308 LRDPTR

>member
-1 MEAEM
+1 MTRPVSVA
-6 SRTISLSHRLEYAGL
+6 HRLEYAGL
-21 RTAVAAL
+21 RAAVAAL

-43 GRLGYAPFG
+43 GRLGYSPFG

-61 IAAAFP
+61 IGAAFP
-67 EWDPE
+67 EWDA
-72 HVARV
+72 ARVDQV

-90 ETALMPSLGQSGVRE
+90 ETALMPSLGRTGILD
-105 LVSRTTGWD
+105 LVSHTTGWE
-114 LIQQAAVEQ
+114 LLERATAEQ
-123 RGILLI
+123 RGVLLI
-129 AGHFGNWELAGAYIA
+129 AGHFGNWEVSGAYIA

-158 NPIFD
+158 NSIFD
-163 RYLNKT
+163 RYLNQT
-169 RTELGMTVV
+169 RTDLGMTVV

-209 STYVP
+209 STFVP

-223 RGPAVFTLRHHVP
+223 RGPAVFTLRYHVP

-242 VREPDGHFHVS
+242 VREPDGRFHLS
-253 FQPVPYEE
+253 FENVAYDE
-261 TGDRERDVD
+261 TGDREHDID
-270 GVVASYTSILEGLV
+270 AIVASYTRLLEGYV
-284 RKTPEQYFW
+284 RRTPEQYFW
-293 HHRRWKHQAADTPLD
+293 QHRRWKHQPADTPAH
-308 LRDPAA
+308 LRDPTE

>member
-1 MEAEM
+1 VTRPV
-6 SRTISLSHRLEYAGL
+6 SVSHRLEYAGL
-21 RTAVAAL
+21 RAAVAAL

-43 GRLGYAPFG
+43 GRLGYSPFG

-67 EWDPE
+67 EWNSE
-72 HVARV
+72 RVAQV
-77 ARGAYDHLGRLAV
+77 ARGSYDHLGRLAV
-90 ETALMPSLGQSGVRE
+90 ETALMPSLGHRGVLE

-114 LIQQAAVEQ
+114 LLERAVAEK
-123 RGILLI
+123 RGVLLI
-129 AGHFGNWELAGAYIA
+129 AGHFGNWEVSGAYIA
-144 ARGIP
+144 ARGVP

-163 RYLNKT
+163 RYLNQT
-169 RTELGMTVV
+169 RADLGMTVV

-209 STYVP
+209 STHVP

-223 RGPAVFTLRHHVP
+223 RGPAVFTLRYHVP
-236 TLFVAA
+236 TLFVSA
-242 VREPDGHFHVS
+242 VREPDGRFHLS
-253 FQPVPYEE
+253 FENVPYEE
-261 TGDRERDVD
+261 TGDRERDID
-270 GVVASYTSILEGLV
+270 GIVVSYTRILEGLV
-284 RKTPEQYFW
+284 RRTPEQYFW
-293 HHRRWKHQAADTPLD
+293 QHRRWKHQPADTPAE